1 MMEQVEAQ
9 VVTIEDNKEQ
19 EAQQID
25 SSSVPA
31 NKKPETKQ
39 IVLTEDDKT
48 LIGDQAFDRAEKVLE
63 ETFERVQKKSEFL
76 IKL

>member
-9 VVTIEDNKEQ
+9 VVTMEDNKEQ

-48 LIGDQAFDRAEKVLE
+48 LISDQAFDRAEKVLE

>member
-9 VVTIEDNKEQ
+9 VVTMEDNKEQ